1 MCGHDWSI
9 QERSM
14 VCVMICRLTCA
25 GRSGEGKRMHVVVQ
39 GTDFI
44 HRIRSRG
51 CGCGCAL
58 LGQGLVGRPMD
69 PGQHF
74 TSRWTNLTQ
83 PRVSRTCGCAV
94 SLLALFP
101 ASSVHASSKSWPVV
115 IKQHGLLL
123 PTPIFPPWQPK
134 DRVAVTLTFRRGP
147 RPPQLAFAGRCAYHG
162 STGIRGRCADKR
174 PCAG

>member
-1 MCGHDWSI
+1 
-9 QERSM
+9 
-14 VCVMICRLTCA
+14 MICRLTCA

-44 HRIRSRG
+44 YRIRSS
-51 CGCGCAL
+51 GCGCA

-115 IKQHGLLL
+115 IKQ
-123 PTPIFPPWQPK
+123 PWPPPSHSHPPSL
-134 DRVAVTLTFRRGP
+134 AARGP
-147 RPPQLAFAGRCAYHG
+147 RRRYRYLPTRTTPAPTRLRRTMRIPWEHRHPR
-162 STGIRGRCADKR
+162 TLRGQAPLRSMK
-174 PCAG
+174 